1 MATAERATQG
11 RREQILE
18 AALRVIGRDGREA
31 VTHRAVAEEAG
42 VPLGSTTYYFDSRD
56 DLLGQAL
63 EHVSAQ
69 EVERYGR
76 LGEELRSVKSGRE
89 LADRLI
95 SELVAAA
102 EDRVAYIAEY
112 ELWLEAG
119 RRPDLREAAQSWC
132 DAEQRSVAGALE
144 VLGSTDP
151 AADASLVVA
160 TLDGLGERVLAR
172 EEDPAA
178 AAKELR
184 PELRRLVQ
192 RLLEPASPS
201 GRGHKRPPNASRD
214 G

>member
-1 MATAERATQG
+1 MYMATVEKATRG
-11 RREQILE
+11 RREEILD
-18 AALRVIGRDGREA
+18 ATLRVIGRDGREA

-63 EHVSAQ
+63 EHVAAM
-69 EVERYGR
+69 EVERYAR
-76 LGEELRSVKSGRE
+76 LGEDLRSVKSGRE

-132 DAEQRSVAGALE
+132 NAEQYAVAAALE
-144 VLGSTDP
+144 KLGSSDP
-151 AADASLVVA
+151 RADASIVVA
-160 TLDGLGERVLAR
+160 ALDGLGERVLAR

-178 AAKELR
+178 AAKELK
-184 PELRRLVQ
+184 PELRRLIE
-192 RLLEPASPS
+192 RLL
-201 GRGHKRPPNASRD
+201 G
-214 G
+214 

>member
-1 MATAERATQG
+1 MVTAEPATKG

-18 AALRVIGRDGREA
+18 ATLRVIGRDGREA

-63 EHVSAQ
+63 EHVSAE
-69 EVERYGR
+69 EVERYAR
-76 LGEELRSVKSGRE
+76 LGEDLRDVKSGHE

-119 RRPDLREAAQSWC
+119 RRPDLREAAQNWC
-132 DAEQRSVAGALE
+132 DAEQRAVAGALDE
-144 VLGSTDP
+144 LGSNDP
-151 AADASLVVA
+151 RADASLVVA
-160 TLDGLGERVLAR
+160 AIDGLGERVLAR
-172 EEDPAA
+172 EDDPAK
-178 AAKELR
+178 AAKEFR
-184 PELRRLVQ
+184 PELRRLIE
-192 RLLEPASPS
+192 RLI
-201 GRGHKRPPNASRD
+201 G
-214 G
+214 

>member
-1 MATAERATQG
+1 MAVIEQATQG

-18 AALRVIGRDGREA
+18 ATLRVIGREGREA

-63 EHVSAQ
+63 EHVSAL

-76 LGEELRSVKSGRE
+76 LSEDLRSVKSGRD

-119 RRPDLREAAQSWC
+119 RRPDLREAAQNWC
-132 DAEQRSVAGALE
+132 NAEQGAVAAAME
-144 VLGSTDP
+144 TLGSSDP
-151 AADASLVVA
+151 RADASIVVA
-160 TLDGLGERVLAR
+160 ALDGLGERVLAR
-172 EEDPAA
+172 EDDPAS
-178 AAKELR
+178 AAKELK
-184 PELRRLVQ
+184 PELRRLIE
-192 RLLEPASPS
+192 RLL
-201 GRGHKRPPNASRD
+201 R
-214 G
+214 

>member
-1 MATAERATQG
+1 MATVETATKG
-11 RREQILE
+11 RREQILD
-18 AALRVIGRDGREA
+18 ATLRVIGRDGREA

-63 EHVSAQ
+63 EHVSAL
-69 EVERYGR
+69 EVERYAR
-76 LGEELRSVKSGRE
+76 LREDLRSVKTGRE

-132 DAEQRSVAGALE
+132 NAEQGAVAAAME
-144 VLGSTDP
+144 TLGSSD
-151 AADASLVVA
+151 ARADASIVVA
-160 TLDGLGERVLAR
+160 ALDGLGERVLAR
-172 EEDPAA
+172 EDDPAS
-178 AAKELR
+178 AAKELK
-184 PELRRLVQ
+184 PELRRLIE
-192 RLLEPASPS
+192 RLL
-201 GRGHKRPPNASRD
+201 G
-214 G
+214 

>member
-1 MATAERATQG
+1 MAEALTQG
-11 RREQILE
+11 RREQILD
-18 AALRVIGRDGREA
+18 AALRVIGRSGRA
-31 VTHRAVAEEAG
+31 SVTHRAVAEEAG

-63 EHVSAQ
+63 EHVSAA

-76 LGEELRSVKSGRE
+76 LGEELRQVKSGRE

-132 DAEQRSVAGALE
+132 NAEQRSVAGALE
-144 VLGSTDP
+144 ALGSTDP
-151 AADASLVVA
+151 RADASLVVA

-172 EEDPAA
+172 EEDPAK
-178 AAKELR
+178 AAKEFK
-184 PELRRLVQ
+184 PELRRLIE
-192 RLLEPASPS
+192 RLI
-201 GRGHKRPPNASRD
+201 G
-214 G
+214 